1 MKYRIKEH
9 EYLYGV
15 KEFITE
21 KSSDGKIWFL
31 LFENEY
37 VVKSDNTYST
47 LIEALNAIKEYAA
60 RLDVKPEETIHEVNE
75 NFTININPIIV

>member
-1 MKYRIKEH
+1 MKYRLKEH

-21 KSSDGKIWFL
+21 KSTDGNIWL
-31 LFENEY
+31 LLY
-37 VVKSDNTYST
+37 DSKYTVKSDNTYST
-47 LIEALNAIKEYAA
+47 SIEALIAIKEYAA

-75 NFTININPIIV
+75 DFTININPIIV

>member
-21 KSSDGKIWFL
+21 KSSDGNIWFL
-31 LFENEY
+31 LFDSQY
-37 VVKSDNTYST
+37 CVKSDNTHTT
-47 LIEALNAIKEYAA
+47 LIDALNAINEYAA

>member
-1 MKYRIKEH
+1 MKYRLKEH

-21 KSSDGKIWFL
+21 KSTDGNIWL
-31 LFENEY
+31 PLY
-37 VVKSDNTYST
+37 DSKYTAKSDNTYST
-47 LIEALNAIKEYAA
+47 SIEALIAIKEYAA

-75 NFTININPIIV
+75 DFTININPIIV